1 MMALARR
8 EEEACNATAARND
21 AHVQGSASHS
31 KPSVL
36 VPNHV
41 MYGLLPGFVPL
52 FEGVVAHPVH
62 TSEVIDGVNAQ
73 GPPL

>member
-8 EEEACNATAARND
+8 EEEACNATAVRND
-21 AHVQGSASHS
+21 AHAQGSASYS
-31 KPSVL
+31 RPSVL

-41 MYGLLPGFVPL
+41 MYDLLP

-62 TSEVIDGVNAQ
+62 TSEVIDEVNA
-73 GPPL
+73 

>member
-8 EEEACNATAARND
+8 EEEEACNATAARND

-31 KPSVL
+31 RPSVL

-41 MYGLLPGFVPL
+41 MYGFLPGFIPP

-62 TSEVIDGVNAQ
+62 TSEVIDRVNA
-73 GPPL
+73 